1 MLLNPFFIA
10 CSVHEGRFRLLKSV
24 LLNYI
29 PFIVLLYGLFV
40 VAGGIV
46 VKGTLAGM
54 PKINSLLIGTALA
67 SWIGTTGAAMLLIRP
82 VIRAN
87 EWRKK
92 IPKVH
97 GAEMGINQPW
107 QMFWAAGALS
117 SFLDNTPTYLVFL

>member
-1 MLLNPFFIA
+1 MVF
-10 CSVHEGRFRLLKSV
+10 
-24 LLNYI
+24 
-29 PFIVLLYGLFV
+29 
-40 VAGGIV
+40 V

-67 SWIGTTGAAMLLIRP
+67 SWIGTTGAAMLLIRT

-97 GAEMGINQPW
+97 GVELGINQPW
-107 QMFWAAGALS
+107 QIFWAAGALS